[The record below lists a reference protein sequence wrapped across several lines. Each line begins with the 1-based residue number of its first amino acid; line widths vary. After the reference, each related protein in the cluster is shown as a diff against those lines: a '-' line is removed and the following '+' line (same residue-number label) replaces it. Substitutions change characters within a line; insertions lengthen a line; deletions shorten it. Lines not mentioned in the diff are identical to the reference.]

1 MTRYLLAAILLA
13 MAALPSAPASAADT
27 TTVGAKKALG
37 NGHAWT
43 WVKRGD
49 DGMVTAFGLSF
60 DDAALAGLPAK
71 DAEIPLAMP
80 AAEFFPFRTA
90 VIDWNAHGHP
100 PAHVYGVP
108 HFDFHFYTISEEA
121 RMAIKPVG
129 PAAKAVPAAPDLP
142 AGFMTD
148 GATIPMMGKH
158 YIDAKSPEFHGTP
171 FTATP
176 IYGYYGGRNIFIEQ
190 MVTRAYLLAATRPR
204 NASLPQPARYAQDGV
219 YPTHWSIVH
228 DAAAH
233 RYDIVFDAL
242 RMQVAS
248 R

>member
-108 HFDFHFYTISEEA
+108 HFDFHFYTITQAA
-121 RMAIKPVG
+121 RDAIDPAD
-129 PAAKAVPAAPDLP
+129 PNFAAAKAESDRTNLDKETFVEEWNPLAQRY
-142 AGFMTD
+142 
-148 GATIPMMGKH
+148 GK
-158 YIDAKSPEFHGTP
+158 
-171 FTATP
+171 
-176 IYGYYGGRNIFIEQ
+176 
-190 MVTRAYLLAATRPR
+190 
-204 NASLPQPARYAQDGV
+204 
-219 YPTHWSIVH
+219 PTYQSS
-228 DAAAH
+228 D
-233 RYDIVFDAL
+233 F
-242 RMQVAS
+242 
-248 R
+248 